1 MKNINLKT
9 AATFTMAC
17 VLALPAYL
25 VASGTG
31 TGDEV
36 YRDLSMRIV
45 RYANTG
51 NVNKILMTGFAAGE
65 GAEKGEAEY
74 VSGKITAQLGGQ
86 TTPALI
92 EKSFF
97 EKVLVE
103 ARAFSAANSSPDRRK
118 KLRDLLSVDAV
129 VTGTVLAAGEKLKI
143 QARLVDIN
151 TGKVL
156 FMTEGEAER
165 VTELPGILAPDGSS
179 KRYAAVPPPPP
190 ADFRDSV
197 SETSAPA
204 VEAAVLE

>member
-1 MKNINLKT
+1 MIC
-9 AATFTMAC
+9 A
-17 VLALPAYL
+17 LALPASL
-25 VASGTG
+25 AASGTG

-51 NVNKILMTGFAAGE
+51 NVNKIIMTGFAAGE

-129 VTGTVLAAGEKLKI
+129 VTGTVVAAGEKLKI

-151 TGKVL
+151 TGRVL

-165 VTELPGILAPDGSS
+165 VTDLPGILVLADPA
-179 KRYAAVPPPPP
+179 KQYAAVPPLPPS
-190 ADFRDSV
+190 DFRDSV
-197 SETSAPA
+197 SETVAPA